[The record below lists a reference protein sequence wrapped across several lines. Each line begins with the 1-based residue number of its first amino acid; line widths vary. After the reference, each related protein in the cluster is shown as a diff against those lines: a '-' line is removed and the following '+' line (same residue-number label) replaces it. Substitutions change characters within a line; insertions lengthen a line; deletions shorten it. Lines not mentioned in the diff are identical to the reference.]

1 MPFLTATNLALLYG
15 EIEIFANL
23 DLQVDERDR
32 IGIVGPNGAGKTS
45 LIRILAG
52 EIEANGGNY
61 TWQRGARIGYVPQ
74 TPAQAAAGTVRDEVM
89 QAFARL
95 RRVEDELASSA
106 LDIQVADDAARR
118 DAERRYDTLLRE
130 FEALGGYDYE
140 HRMERVLDGV
150 GLPEETLET
159 LAADASGGE
168 RTRAALARALLSE
181 PDFLIL
187 DEPTNYLD
195 FRGLDWLEDFLA
207 GFTGGFMV
215 VSHDRYFLDKV
226 ANRILELDSGKLRSY
241 PGNFSKY
248 RELKEEQRRRQLIE
262 YERQQ
267 EYIARE
273 EAFIR
278 RYKAGQRARE
288 ARGRQTRLDRL
299 ERIEKPHTN
308 EEVHLGSLSTFR
320 TGQIAIRT
328 SKLSVGYQQ
337 DGHGVPLLTVTD
349 TQLERGSRTAI
360 VGSNGIGKTTLLRTI
375 LGGTPPIAGSASLG
389 YNVEPGY
396 YSQGSTDLPQH
407 STVMD
412 AFLDARNLRIPDARN
427 YLARFLFRGDDV
439 FKPTSALSGGERSR
453 LALARLLITEPN
465 LLILDEPTT
474 HLDIPSREAL
484 ESMLGNYGG
493 TLLFVSHDR
502 RLISQLASQLW
513 IFEDGEATL
522 FRGNFEEWM
531 RQRQDAQQPIP
542 NIVSRQAPM
551 PKPRSRQ
558 ADRQR
563 RTSAAQK
570 RAKQAVIRD
579 YEELITRLEAQLA
592 EINAALES
600 ATERQNIP
608 EITRLGKQY
617 NATQARLEQAWEDW
631 ADLT

>member
-1 MPFLTATNLALLYG
+1 MPILTATNLTLLYG
-15 EIEIFANL
+15 EIEIFTGL

-52 EIEANGGNY
+52 ELEANGGTVN
-61 TWQRGARIGYVPQ
+61 WQRGVRIGYVPQ
-74 TPAQAAAGTVRDEVM
+74 TPSQAPEGTVQDEVM
-89 QAFARL
+89 QAFTRL
-95 RRVEDELASSA
+95 RQVEDELASSA
-106 LDIQVADDAARR
+106 LDIQVADDESRSS
-118 DAERRYDTLLRE
+118 AERRYDALLKE
-130 FEALGGYDYE
+130 FDALGGYDYE

-150 GLPEETLET
+150 GLPAET
-159 LAADASGGE
+159 LATPASDASGGE
-168 RTRAALARALLSE
+168 RTRAALARALLSD

-207 GFTGGFMV
+207 GFSGGFMV

-226 ANRILELDSGKLRSY
+226 ATRILEIDNGKLRSF
-241 PGNFSKY
+241 PGNYTKY
-248 RELKEEQRRRQLIE
+248 RTLKEEQRRRQAIE

-273 EAFIR
+273 ENFIR
-278 RYKAGQRARE
+278 RYKAGQRSRE
-288 ARGRQTRLDRL
+288 ARGRATRLERL
-299 ERIEKPHTN
+299 ERIEKPTTVS
-308 EEVHLGSLSTFR
+308 EVHLGSLSTFR

-328 SKLSVGYQQ
+328 SKLAVGYQHN
-337 DGHGVPLLTVTD
+337 GHGVQLLNVAN

-360 VGSNGIGKTTLLRTI
+360 IGSNGIGKTTLLKTI
-375 LGGTPPIAGSASLG
+375 LGDTPPISGSANLG

-396 YSQGSTDLPQH
+396 YSQGSTDLPRH
-407 STVMD
+407 STVLN
-412 AFLDARNLRIPDARN
+412 ALIDARNLRIPEARN

-439 FKPTSALSGGERSR
+439 FKSTSALSGGERSR

-484 ESMLGNYGG
+484 ESLLGNYGG

-502 RLISQLASQLW
+502 RLISLLASQLW
-513 IFEDGEATL
+513 IVEDGEANL
-522 FRGNFEEWM
+522 FRGSFEEWV
-531 RQRQDAQQPIP
+531 RDTH
-542 NIVSRQAPM
+542 NAPQEQSATSHASA
-551 PKPRSRQ
+551 PKSRSRQ
-558 ADRQR
+558 SDRHR

-579 YEELITRLEAQLA
+579 YEEQIGSLEAQLV

-600 ATERQNIP
+600 ATERQNVT
-608 EITRLGKQY
+608 EITRLGEKY
-617 NATQARLEQAWEDW
+617 NATQSRLDQAWEDW
-631 ADLT
+631 SELS